1 MPGAKGYNKMGPLA
15 RGGYILKLKDMDRPP
30 LSARLLFL
38 PLAFLAVFLVYGSAL
53 DGGFV
58 YDDHHFIGN
67 NPAIKSLRN
76 APRFFYDP
84 STLSDISGW
93 NSGGYRPLATLSYAV
108 DHAAAGMTPG
118 YFRAVNI
125 LLHGVNSLLVF
136 YLGLLLGLAA
146 PYAALMGAFF
156 ALFPANVESVA
167 WASSRSTVLS
177 TAFILC
183 SVIFYLKHAAGGRPR
198 QLLASALCAAAG
210 LFTRETAVVI
220 PLLALA
226 HLLIFSGPSKKRLS
240 ALGLYL
246 ALPAALFVLLR
257 FQVLGRLQQVPQ
269 PDMPLGTLI
278 SLPFLLF
285 AKYLDVLVY
294 PFSMLISYSDLVVL
308 RLHSFWLYFP
318 FSLLAFLCYCGL
330 IWALLRKGEK
340 TAAWGL
346 LWVLIALLPALNII
360 SMSFYMA
367 ERLLYLPL
375 AGAAVALGAAG
386 SRLGEARRARA
397 VFFSACAV
405 LLALFTV
412 NIQGRL
418 LVWHDDVA
426 LWSYD
431 AEKNPWNFLTRLR
444 LAEAQ
449 RAAGNY
455 PAAVVALND
464 ALDRAGT
471 NKRRAMVYNELG
483 ALLAMGGEIK
493 KARMYFQTSV
503 TLNPDNH
510 LALYN
515 LGKTCAMRGDNAAA
529 RKFLGYSLAL
539 NGSYP
544 PARTLLAS
552 LPAGLARGKAAGRAP
567 VKN

>member
-1 MPGAKGYNKMGPLA
+1 MNRLPPG
-15 RGGYILKLKDMDRPP
+15 
-30 LSARLLFL
+30 ARLLFL
-38 PLAFLAVFLVYGSAL
+38 PLAFLAVFLVYGRSL

-58 YDDHHFIGN
+58 YDDHHFIEN

-76 APRFFYDP
+76 APRFFSDP
-84 STLSDISGW
+84 STRSDFAGL
-93 NSGGYRPLATLSYAV
+93 NSDVYRPLTVLSYAV
-108 DHAAAGMTPG
+108 DHAAAGLTPG

-136 YLGLLLGLAA
+136 YLGLLLGFAA
-146 PYAALMGAFF
+146 PYAVLMGAFF
-156 ALFPANVESVA
+156 ALFPASVEAVA
-167 WASSRSTVLS
+167 WAASRSTVLS

-183 SVIFYLKHAAGGRPR
+183 SVIFYVKHAEGGRPR

-220 PLLALA
+220 PLLAVSY
-226 HLLIFSGPSKKRLS
+226 LLIFGLTSKKRLG

-257 FQVLGRLQQVPQ
+257 FVMLGRMQQVPQ

-285 AKYLDVLVY
+285 AKYLDVLLY

-318 FSLLAFLCYCGL
+318 FSLLAFLFYCGL
-330 IWALLRKGEK
+330 VWALLRKGEK

-346 LWVLIALLPALNII
+346 LWLVIALLPVLNIV

-375 AGAAVALGAAG
+375 AGAAIALGALG
-386 SRLGEARRARA
+386 SGLAEHRRLRR
-397 VFFSACAV
+397 VFLPACAA

-412 NIQGRL
+412 NIQARL

-431 AEKNPWNFLTRLR
+431 AGKNPWNFLTRLR

-455 PAAVVALND
+455 SAAAVTLNE

-483 ALLAMGGEIK
+483 TLLAMGGDMK
-493 KARMYFQTSV
+493 KALMFFQTSV
-503 TLNPDNH
+503 ILAPGNY

-515 LGKTCAMRGDNAAA
+515 LGKACALCGDNAAA
-529 RKFLGYSLAL
+529 RKSLVSSLEL
-539 NGSYP
+539 NGDFP
-544 PARTLLAS
+544 PARALLAS
-552 LPAGLARGKAAGRAP
+552 LPAGLARGETAGRAP